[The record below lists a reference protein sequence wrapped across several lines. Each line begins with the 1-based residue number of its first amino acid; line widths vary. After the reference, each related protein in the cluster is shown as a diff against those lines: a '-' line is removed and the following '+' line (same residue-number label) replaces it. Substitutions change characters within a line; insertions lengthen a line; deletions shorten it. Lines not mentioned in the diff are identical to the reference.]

1 MIELNEFIVAWALLA
16 ASSYLC
22 CCPAFALVAVLT

>member
-22 CCPAFALVAVLT
+22 RSSAIVLVAVFT